1 MSAWRSWLGLGMVGL
16 LSLAPAHAWAEEVGA
31 PSPAS
36 SAPASPASSAT
47 SGAAAA
53 PLAGPSSSAPPVA
66 ASSPAGTPA
75 AGATPSDADP
85 WCAAELDPLAHDVC
99 YAKGPPSADG
109 RRTLVIF
116 LHGLTDVGS
125 GWQRT
130 MQKGMAAYGK
140 RFHFDLIAPKGRVGI
155 GPGKKANQY
164 AWPASSEG
172 QRTIED
178 EVVAEWM
185 EAKKTLEARDGA
197 YDEVFVMGFSNGA
210 YYSSSLA
217 LRGKLAVDGYAVFAG
232 GSAPKGSES
241 RAKSVKARVPV
252 FVGIASKDETAKKGK
267 ELAKLLADLKWPHKT
282 NTKPVG
288 HVVADDQ
295 LEAALSYLRK
305 EKAKPA
311 AVAAQT
317 TKKAK
322 AKKAKKGDSAAPTSR
337 ASQTKKPKKKK
348 S

>member
-1 MSAWRSWLGLGMVGL
+1 MKLSRWWLGVGVAGL
-16 LSLAPAHAWAEEVGA
+16 LSLAAADAHAEEA
-31 PSPAS
+31 
-36 SAPASPASSAT
+36 APASASASNTGADSTPAPVV
-47 SGAAAA
+47 AA
-53 PLAGPSSSAPPVA
+53 PLAA
-66 ASSPAGTPA
+66 ASAALPATS
-75 AGATPSDADP
+75 AGATAASPETDP
-85 WCAAELDPLAHDVC
+85 WCAADLERLDHDVC

-140 RFHFDLIAPKGRVGI
+140 RFHFDLIAPKGRVGV
-155 GPGKKANQY
+155 GPGKRANQY

-185 EAKKTLEARDGA
+185 GAKSTLEARDGA

-232 GSAPKGSES
+232 GSAPKGSET
-241 RAKSVKARVPV
+241 RAKAVKARVPV

-288 HVVADDQ
+288 HVVADEQ
-295 LEAALSYLRK
+295 IEAALSYLRK

-311 AVAAQT
+311 AIAEKT

-322 AKKAKKGDSAAPTSR
+322 PKKAKKGEPSSPTSR
-337 ASQTKKPKKKK
+337 ASQTKQKKKKK